1 MCGVVMMRAEEKV
14 MVDGTHPT
22 SAGMNT
28 ATHTSDAPRPVTAAD
43 APRVQVADADDP
55 DLPAAIPA
63 ATLVVFREH
72 AGHAPELL
80 MVERAQKMV
89 FAAGAMVFPGGRIDP
104 GDYQL
109 AETLA
114 PVDADDSAAR
124 IAAIRET
131 IEEAGLPVGL
141 AEMPS
146 PEVIAQMR
154 RALHA
159 GQPFEAALRAAGA
172 RLDLDALVPF
182 ARWRPAHR
190 HMRIFDTRFY
200 LAQLPADAPCASVDR
215 TENVR
220 LTWASAQAVLDEAD
234 AGQMSIIFPTRRN
247 LERLAQFPS
256 FEATVAHARVTPQ
269 RVVTP
274 WAETRDGEEWLCIPQ
289 DLGYP
294 VTAEPINTALRG

>member
-1 MCGVVMMRAEEKV
+1 MR
-14 MVDGTHPT
+14 DG
-22 SAGMNT
+22 AG
-28 ATHTSDAPRPVTAAD
+28 PVTQAD
-43 APRVQVADADDP
+43 ATRAQVADANDP

-63 ATLVVFREH
+63 ATLVIFRETGD
-72 AGHAPELL
+72 AASELL

-104 GDYQL
+104 GDYAL
-109 AETLA
+109 AEGMM
-114 PVDADDSAAR
+114 PGDVEDAAAR

-131 IEEAGLPVGL
+131 VEEAGLPVGL
-141 AEMPS
+141 AEMPTAGTI
-146 PEVIAQMR
+146 ENMR

-159 GQPFEAALRAAGA
+159 GAAFGDVLRDAGA
-172 RLDLDALVPF
+172 RLDLGALVPF

-190 HMRIFDTRFY
+190 HMRIFDTRFF
-200 LAQLPADAPCASVDR
+200 LARLPADAPRASVDA

-220 LTWASAQAVLDEAD
+220 LAWASARTVLDEAD
-234 AGQMSIIFPTRRN
+234 AGRLSIIFPTRRN

-256 FEATVAHARVTPQ
+256 FDAAAAHARATPQ

-294 VTAEPINTALRG
+294 VTAEPINSALRG